1 MPYLLI
7 GEVRMGQVLV
17 RNVSDQAI
25 DTFKFRA
32 KMKGTSLEQEI
43 RELIEAHAPFTPE
56 ERVAAAREVRARIKG
71 PLTPLTLDEI
81 REGLE

>member
-1 MPYLLI
+1 
-7 GEVRMGQVLV
+7 MGQILV
-17 RNVSDQAI
+17 RNVSDHAI

-32 KMKGTSLEQEI
+32 RVKGTSLEQEI

-56 ERVAAAREVRARIKG
+56 ERAAAARAIREKTKG
-71 PLTPLTLDEI
+71 IVPSMTLEEI